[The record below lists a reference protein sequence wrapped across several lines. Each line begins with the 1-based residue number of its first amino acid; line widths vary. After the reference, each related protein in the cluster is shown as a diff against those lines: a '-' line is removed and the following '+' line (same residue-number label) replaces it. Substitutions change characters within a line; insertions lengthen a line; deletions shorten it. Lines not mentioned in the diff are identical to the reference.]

1 MKMCEMFADT
11 PENLNTS
18 FLMASILRM
27 QKQYIKKTM
36 IQLNITKGEFPFL
49 MLLYVKGNKS
59 QKEIADTFIF
69 SEANVA
75 KITRNLE
82 DKNLIKKE
90 VDDNNRRKK
99 IVALTSEGK
108 KTCKKIIETEKE
120 WENQVTKNI
129 SNEKKDILKEI
140 LNEILKESFE
150 VCN

>member
-1 MKMCEMFADT
+1 MKMCEMFT
-11 PENLNTS
+11 EPTENLNTP

-49 MLLYVKGNKS
+49 MLLYIKGNKS

-82 DKNLIKKE
+82 DKHLIKKE
-90 VDDNNRRKK
+90 VDENNRRKK
-99 IVALTSEGK
+99 IVALTVKGK
-108 KTCKKIIETEKE
+108 KTCEKIIETEKE
-120 WENQVTKNI
+120 WENKVTKNI
-129 SNEKKDILKEI
+129 SIENKEILKET
-140 LNEILKESFE
+140 LSEILKESLK
-150 VCN
+150 V